1 MVQYDG
7 KEEGGFPV
15 CSAEQMKG
23 EKGLQF
29 GGSFNLFY
37 YGLNG
42 KMNEEREREM
52 LKDEYDEKELHCIF
66 VELKSM
72 TSYRERS
79 RGSLDGREVQYIE
92 VVKDMY

>member
-42 KMNEEREREM
+42 KMNEERERDAE
-52 LKDEYDEKELHCIF
+52 
-66 VELKSM
+66 
-72 TSYRERS
+72 
-79 RGSLDGREVQYIE
+79 G
-92 VVKDMY
+92 